1 MRAVS
6 GVGALIWDFLGV
18 SVSLDLLARLD
29 AVDRR
34 ALAVVDEGVEPFERF
49 PALIKGC
56 RIAFWGLIRRSGSHI
71 RHLETKSTKSSSSQR
86 RTWARVFVPGLLLRP
101 FEFTTG
107 RGAPVES
114 KKSRLRELRLI
125 KSLSGRPST
134 SIMQD
139 SCSCSFSPGKIG
151 KPVLSSANIQPKLH
165 ISIAMW

>member
-1 MRAVS
+1 MDALPGVDGWALVVREMRAVR

-18 SVSLDLLARLD
+18 SVGLDLLVRLD

-34 ALAVVDEGVEPFERF
+34 ALAVVDEGVDFERF
-49 PALIKGC
+49 PAVIKGC
-56 RIAFWGLIRRSGSHI
+56 RIAFWGLIRRSGSHT

-114 KKSRLRELRLI
+114 SR
-125 KSLSGRPST
+125 G
-134 SIMQD
+134 
-139 SCSCSFSPGKIG
+139 
-151 KPVLSSANIQPKLH
+151 
-165 ISIAMW
+165 

>member
-1 MRAVS
+1 MVREIRAVR

-18 SVSLDLLARLD
+18 SVSLDLLVRLD

-34 ALAVVDEGVEPFERF
+34 ALAVVDEGDDTFERF

-114 KKSRLRELRLI
+114 
-125 KSLSGRPST
+125 SGE
-134 SIMQD
+134 
-139 SCSCSFSPGKIG
+139 
-151 KPVLSSANIQPKLH
+151 
-165 ISIAMW
+165 